1 MIFIDKVEN
10 SVVVAIRGT
19 SSFKDVLTDLDAE
32 EVEFLNDHTFAHS
45 GVLDSALRLLD
56 ETTSNGILKN
66 FLQNNPEYQLVFT
79 GHSLGGGTAI
89 LASML
94 ALSGRY
100 NNTINPSTTK
110 IKCVALGPPPVFRS
124 DSIELED
131 TFLEN
136 IHIFINDNDIV
147 PRLSLGSIYR
157 LLSTIKSMDKLMTTE
172 DFYGAL
178 MLVEEPSNKVIDI
191 INDVQQQEN
200 NNTQL
205 HFNSEVLNT
214 LYGEWRLNNQTDI
227 RELSLNSQTEVM
239 IPQLK
244 HPGQVYY
251 FDGPCTSNGTKIEQ
265 CIYGTP
271 DDFFNKVDLHFD
283 MVTDHSASSYAIAFN
298 QLRLPLSA
306 YGMPGNL

>member
-1 MIFIDKVEN
+1 MIFIDKVEK

-19 SSFKDVLTDLDAE
+19 SSFKDILTNLDAE
-32 EVEFLNDHTFAHS
+32 EVEFLNDHTFAHA
-45 GVLDSALRLLD
+45 GILDGALRLLD
-56 ETTSNGILKN
+56 ETKSNGILKD
-66 FLQNNPEYQLVFT
+66 FLQNNPDYQLVFT

-100 NNTINPSTTK
+100 NDTINPSTTK

-131 TFLEN
+131 PFLEN

-157 LLSTIKSMDKLMTTE
+157 LLSTIKSMDKLMTKK

-178 MLVEEPSNKVIDI
+178 MLEEEPSNKVIDI
-191 INDVQQQEN
+191 INDIQQKEN

-205 HFNSEVLNT
+205 HFNSEVLNSF
-214 LYGEWRLNNQTDI
+214 YG
-227 RELSLNSQTEVM
+227 ELSLDSQTEAM
-239 IPQLK
+239 ISQLK
-244 HPGQVYY
+244 HPGQVYF
-251 FDGPCTSNGTKIEQ
+251 FDGPCTSNDDKIEQ

-271 DDFFNKVDLHFD
+271 DNFFNKVDLRFD
-283 MVTDHSASSYAIAFN
+283 MVTDHSASSYATAFN
-298 QLRLPLSA
+298 QLKLLPGSRLLPVYS
-306 YGMPGNL
+306 MPGNL